1 MFLYGWRISA
11 QMPLSLMLELMMVSA
26 SNNRIGNAMS
36 VVKRGSSKNWYIHFQ
51 FNGQAYIRSSRT
63 TNKKIAEQMEIE
75 WKAKLHSQ
83 QYQGRKQ
90 RITLADAFHQYKL
103 SKQGIASYRNLIA
116 HETVLRR
123 LLPMKK
129 HIDELKSQDLEKFKR
144 DRIAEG
150 VGAESIKYGLLLIR
164 GTLKF
169 AQQLG
174 YQVSDIAFPQIKLP
188 KNSLRYLSDDEERR
202 LLVAL
207 DPMRHGAGLPP
218 VAERSAEMQRS
229 LQDAYDLVVLL
240 LDTGARYSEIANIEW
255 KRIDLASRTIHLWRQ
270 KVQNETVLYMTDRVF
285 EVLSRRDANKASRYV
300 FCNRNGDARG
310 YSAMSIR
317 KAIKRAGLRDCR
329 IHTLR
334 HTHASRLVQNGM
346 SVYEVKE
353 ILGHSDIKTTL
364 RYAHLEQRQVT
375 SKARDVINRL
385 NRNSGQVVLDQNQ
398 T

>member
-11 QMPLSLMLELMMVSA
+11 QMPLPLMLELMMVSA
-26 SNNRIGNAMS
+26 SNNRIGNVMS
-36 VVKRGSSKNWYIHFQ
+36 IVKRGNSKNWYIHFQ
-51 FNGQAYIRSSRT
+51 FNGQTYIRSSRT

-90 RITLADAFHQYKL
+90 RITLADAFEQYKL

-169 AQQLG
+169 AHQLG

-218 VAERSAEMQRS
+218 VAERSAEMQRF
-229 LQDAYDLVVLL
+229 LQDAYDLVILL

-255 KRIDLASRTIHLWRQ
+255 QRIDLVAWSIHLWRS
-270 KVQNETVLYMTDRVF
+270 KVQNETILYMSDRVYQ
-285 EVLSRRDANKASRYV
+285 VLSRRSADKSNQYV
-300 FCNRNGDARG
+300 FNNRAGSSRG
-310 YSAMSIR
+310 YCTQAIR
-317 KAIKRAGLRDCR
+317 KAILRAGLQNVRV
-329 IHTLR
+329 HTLR

-364 RYAHLEQRQVT
+364 RYSHLELRQVT

-385 NRNSGQVVLDQNQ
+385 NQ
-398 T
+398 TSK

>member
-1 MFLYGWRISA
+1 
-11 QMPLSLMLELMMVSA
+11 MVSA

-36 VVKRGSSKNWYIHFQ
+36 IVKRGNSKNWYINFQ

-63 TNKKIAEQMEIE
+63 TNKKIAESMEIE
-75 WKAKLHSQ
+75 WKAKLHSE

-90 RITLADAFHQYKL
+90 RITLADAFEQYKL

-144 DRIAEG
+144 DRITEG
-150 VGAESIKYGLLLIR
+150 VGAESIKYGLLLIS

-174 YQVSDIAFPQIKLP
+174 YQVSDIASPQIKLP

-207 DPMRHGAGLPP
+207 DPRHGAGLPP

-229 LQDAYDLVVLL
+229 LQDAYDLVILL

-270 KVQNETVLYMTDRVF
+270 KVQNETVLYMTDGVF
-285 EVLSRRDANKASRYV
+285 EVLSRRSANKSTDYV

-317 KAIKRAGLRDCR
+317 KAIQRAGLCDCR

-334 HTHASRLVQNGM
+334 HTHASRLIQNGM

-353 ILGHSDIKTTL
+353 ILGHTDIKTTL

-375 SKARDVINRL
+375 SKARDVINKLNQNSDRL
-385 NRNSGQVVLDQNQ
+385 VLVQKP

>member
-1 MFLYGWRISA
+1 
-11 QMPLSLMLELMMVSA
+11 MPLSLMLELMMVSA
-26 SNNRIGNAMS
+26 SNNRIGNAMT
-36 VVKRGSSKNWYIHFQ
+36 VVKRGNCKNWYIHFQ
-51 FNGQAYIRSSRT
+51 FNGQTYIQSSRT

-75 WKAKLHSQ
+75 FKAKLHSQ

-90 RITLADAFHQYKL
+90 QITLADAFQQYKL

-129 HIDELKSQDLEKFKR
+129 HIDDLKSQDLEKFKR

-174 YQVSDIAFPQIKLP
+174 YQVSDITFPQIKLP
-188 KNSLRYLSDDEERR
+188 KNSLRYLSDEEERR

-207 DPMRHGAGLPP
+207 DPMRQGAGLPP
-218 VAERSAEMQRS
+218 VAERSEEMQRS

-255 KRIDLASRTIHLWRQ
+255 TRIDLASRTIHLWRQ
-270 KVQNETVLYMTDRVF
+270 KVQNENVLYMTDRVF
-285 EVLSRRDANKASRYV
+285 DVLSRRDVTKASQFV

-334 HTHASRLVQNGM
+334 HTHVSRLIQNGM

-385 NRNSGQVVLDQNQ
+385 NQMSLENVTGR
-398 T
+398 